1 MGSSLHSGEGNKS
14 RKKRIKIIVGTTV
27 AVVIIAAIVIPIV
40 IVYSAE
46 AVEDLG
52 DRIACDPLSTS
63 QFNFFLNSDENY
75 KHYFNRYGN
84 RQFNMFR

>member
-63 QFNFFLNSDENY
+63 QIKCFFF
-75 KHYFNRYGN
+75 K
-84 RQFNMFR
+84 FR

>member
-46 AVEDLG
+46 AAEDLG

-63 QFNFFLNSDENY
+63 QFKCFF
-75 KHYFNRYGN
+75 KVR
-84 RQFNMFR
+84 